1 MQVFADA
8 NLVDYIH
15 LPGGLEM
22 CGNNVRIGKFVL
34 TSAFVQIIIII
45 IIIIIAMIV

>member
-15 LPGGLEM
+15 LPGDLEM

-45 IIIIIAMIV
+45 IIILAMIV